1 MDALRRLGL
10 NRGLVLLAA
19 LSTLVLRLSTVGQ
32 PLRPD
37 EAGFLLVARSW
48 APSADSLYGPYFV
61 DRPPMLI
68 ALVRLTDAVAGA
80 VGVRLLGAVACT
92 VFVLLA
98 AGAAREV
105 ADSRAAR
112 WTALAAAALSC
123 NAMIDQVSVKGEVL
137 ALPLLMGGCWA
148 ALVGVRRDRAGLLL
162 LAGLLGGLALGLK
175 QNLGGSLVFTLVLL
189 VLSWRAGRLGGR
201 RALGLGTL
209 AGVGAGLPALA
220 SVGWALAAGVR
231 LSTLVYAVAG
241 FRSDAAQVIATEP
254 TAAPERRALELVA
267 IAVGAGMVLLAAGLV
282 RHLREAWSLDA
293 PSTGATVAMLLAD
306 GAGLVLGGSFW
317 SAYLLPLLPG
327 LALTTALLTRALWR
341 RPDHRRQMLRTVV
354 IGAVASTL
362 VSVGVAAVLRTLHPD
377 PEVAAGAAIGR
388 VAEPGDTLTVFG
400 GDADLQYASGLA
412 SPYAYLWSLPM
423 RVLDPTYV
431 DLVALVDGAGA
442 PTWFVVAVPL
452 SAWGGPDDGRLG
464 AALEARYTEHGR
476 DCLGRPVLLLD
487 GVERPALPLTCG

>member
-1 MDALRRLGL
+1 
-10 NRGLVLLAA
+10 
-19 LSTLVLRLSTVGQ
+19 
-32 PLRPD
+32 
-37 EAGFLLVARSW
+37 
-48 APSADSLYGPYFV
+48 
-61 DRPPMLI
+61 
-68 ALVRLTDAVAGA
+68 
-80 VGVRLLGAVACT
+80 
-92 VFVLLA
+92 
-98 AGAAREV
+98 
-105 ADSRAAR
+105 
-112 WTALAAAALSC
+112 
-123 NAMIDQVSVKGEVL
+123 
-137 ALPLLMGGCWA
+137 MGGCWA

-189 VLSWRAGRLGGR
+189 VLSWRTGRLGGR

-241 FRSDAAQVIATEP
+241 FLSDAAQVIATEP

-267 IAVGAGMVLLAAGLV
+267 IAVGAGMVLPA
-282 RHLREAWSLDA
+282 
-293 PSTGATVAMLLAD
+293 
-306 GAGLVLGGSFW
+306 AGLVLGGSFW
-317 SAYLLPLLPG
+317 SAYLFPLLPG

-341 RPDHRRQMLRTVV
+341 RPGHRRRMLRTVV

-423 RVLDPTYV
+423 RALDPT
-431 DLVALVDGAGA
+431 
-442 PTWFVVAVPL
+442 
-452 SAWGGPDDGRLG
+452 
-464 AALEARYTEHGR
+464 LEAHYTEHGR
-476 DCLGRPVLLLD
+476 DCLGRRVLLLD
-487 GVERPALPLTCG
+487 GVDRPALPLTCG